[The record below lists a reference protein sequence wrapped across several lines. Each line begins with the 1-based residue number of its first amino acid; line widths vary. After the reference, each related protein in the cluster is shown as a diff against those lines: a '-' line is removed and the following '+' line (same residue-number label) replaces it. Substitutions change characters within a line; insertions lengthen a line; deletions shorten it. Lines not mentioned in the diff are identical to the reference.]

1 MRDIQSEDEMLMQ
14 QIAAGSEKAFNQFY
28 ESHISFVFQIAI
40 NILHDQ
46 VEAED
51 ICHDIFIDVYQNPR
65 AYNKNKGSIK
75 AWLAIKTRSRCIDKL
90 RKKKP
95 ILINKLESL
104 VTEQDV
110 KAELHVLKQIEND
123 ILLEAL
129 KHIPEKQREVI
140 YGMYFE
146 RKTQQELAIS
156 LNRPIG
162 TIKSLV
168 RYGLNNLRKQK
179 VLLDWKK
186 SSWE

>member
-1 MRDIQSEDEMLMQ
+1 MRDNQSEMLMQ
-14 QIAAGSEKAFNQFY
+14 QIMAGSEKAFNQFY
-28 ESHISFVFQIAI
+28 ETYISFVFQIAI
-40 NILHDQ
+40 KLLQDQ

-51 ICHDIFIDVYQNPR
+51 ICHDIFIDVYQNPS
-65 AYNKNKGSIK
+65 AYNKSKGSIK
-75 AWLAIKTRSRCIDKL
+75 AWLAVKTRSRCIDKL

-95 ILINKLESL
+95 ILINKLDYLE
-104 VTEQDV
+104 TERDI
-110 KAELHVLKQIEND
+110 KAELHVLKRIETD

-129 KHIPEKQREVI
+129 KHIPKKQREVI

-146 RKTQQELAIS
+146 RKTQHELAIL

>member
-1 MRDIQSEDEMLMQ
+1 MRGMQSDDELLIE
-14 QIAAGSEKAFNQFY
+14 QIVAGSQKAFNQFY

-40 NILHDQ
+40 KILQDQ
-46 VEAED
+46 TEAED
-51 ICHDIFIDVYQNPR
+51 ICHDIFLDVYQNPKK
-65 AYNKNKGSIK
+65 YNKNKGSIK
-75 AWLAIKTRSRCIDKL
+75 AWLAVKTRSRCIDML

-95 ILINKLESL
+95 VLINKLESL
-104 VTEQDV
+104 ETEKDI
-110 KAELHVLKQIEND
+110 KAELHVLKRIEND

-129 KHIPEKQREVI
+129 RHIPKKQREVI

-146 RKTQQELAIS
+146 SKTQRELAVS
-156 LNRPIG
+156 LNKPIG

-168 RYGLNNLRKQK
+168 RYGLKNLRKQK